1 MSTAAMAVTLP
12 ACGQKLSPVARRYPA
27 IKVIEGSQ
35 LQAQSPFAHVF
46 STVKG
51 RPSMQL
57 AAPLKAAANSTTL
70 LCNLWQTGMK
80 GIYSFQPQAS
90 IGFNQLVSYDQ
101 AHFNGG
107 SAIVGNK
114 MYGINYYVSS
124 TDETMVITSYAFNT
138 DTWALDGTPTEL
150 TNQYDL
156 IAEETATDP
165 NSHEVFG
172 VFYANFFGSLEW
184 GVIDY
189 SKGTRTKI
197 ATANHDYVALGIAA
211 DGYAYG
217 VSADGNLY
225 KIDRATGSE
234 NLVGNTG
241 VTISKYDGTYYRQSG
256 EIDPTTNTFYWAAA
270 DSSDVT
276 GLYTVDL
283 STGKATRLGSYDRP
297 THLEALGFLS
307 QRGGKDAPADAQDLR
322 PNFVNGSTQGTLSFT
337 LPTKTQGGEA
347 LTGDINYQVKANGK
361 DQATGTGAAGSTV
374 TQNLQLEEGMN
385 KLAVI
390 LSNSEGTSNPAD
402 TTIYVGYDTP
412 NAPADVQLSLGSDR
426 KATVTWA
433 APTQGKHNGYLGALK
448 YDVYRIASGDT
459 TKVAENLNG
468 TSFSE
473 TLPDTT
479 LSKYVYGVVAV
490 NGEKYGDMGLSNG
503 SIIGQP
509 FEAPYQD
516 DFNNGIDLYTVI
528 DANNDG
534 RTWNWSASRQAYYQ
548 CNYVNSADDWL
559 ISPPIK
565 LKASRTYKVA
575 VSTKSTGTYFPEKL
589 EVKWGN
595 ANTVEGMTGEVLPET
610 TIGSSSYKTYE
621 KVINPT
627 TDGTY
632 YIGLHAKSG
641 TDGFF
646 LFVNSL
652 SVTPEALATAPDSVT
667 NLKAVADQSGDL
679 KATITFNAPTKAING
694 TALSALTKIVV
705 KSGNRTVG
713 TLTAPQPGQVCTVTD
728 ENASLGNNTYDV
740 MPYNDSDAGVSSSVT
755 VKVGPDVPGA
765 PLVKAIDYTD
775 KVKLDWDDVAGAN
788 GGIIIPKKVTY
799 NIYELTSDGYVSTKL
814 GSTLG
819 GVTEYMVS
827 NVNTA
832 TGDVQQLKQWAV
844 SATNAAGTGSYGVG
858 AIVVG
863 KPYTLPFHNSFKDG
877 SLENQFIGEEMSDQ
891 EVAWTIGT
899 ESSDN
904 DGGCVSFAPE
914 KAGKCVLYTG
924 KINMKGAKRPKLVL
938 SYKGS
943 EGTKAQL
950 SVALWHKD
958 GTKDAPLWT
967 NDFAQS
973 NNDGKWHTAII
984 DIPTDKVSTEDYVL
998 LRIEGN
1004 ATEAIDD
1011 SPLLVDNI
1019 NVIDPVDNDAA
1030 VQLTAPESVKKGQTA
1045 SVTVKV
1051 VNNGLNT
1058 LTNPELKVNVDGK
1071 TVIDSVLNKQ
1081 LALLEVA
1088 EVNVEVPTTTLNNA
1102 SSTTV
1107 SAQVTGANDSNA
1119 DNNSASAVIK
1129 LQSTDNMAPTNLTGD
1144 IKNSHVTLTWKAPAT
1159 QPLTVTDDMESY
1171 TAWSTEMGDWTLV
1184 DGDKGY
1190 AHSLSSSV
1198 TYPHQGSQF
1207 AFMVW
1212 QPDDYFNTSNGLA
1225 PHSGKRAAVAIYAT
1239 DAKGNDVDADNWMIS
1254 PLLSGKAQ
1262 DVTFWVNAGTEWGNE
1277 DYDVLYSTNSTDTAS
1292 FVKIGDSHNIASSTW
1307 QQVTV
1312 SLPEGARHFAIHNNT
1327 DAYNS
1332 YLFMVDDVTYEKNT
1346 APLAYRVYRDGAL
1359 VATVTDTTFT
1369 ETEAIG
1375 DNAPVYKVTAVY
1387 ADGSESLPVELSISN
1402 GIETISAT
1410 AEGSYN
1416 VYTTDGALVR
1426 SQAKTLEGLQP
1437 GIYIVNGKKHVV
1449 RR

>member
-1 MSTAAMAVTLP
+1 MSTAAMAVSLP
-12 ACGQKLSPVARRYPA
+12 ACGQKLSTIARRYPA
-27 IKVIEGSQ
+27 IKVIERSQ
-35 LQAQSPFAHVF
+35 LQAQSPFAHVTT
-46 STVKG
+46 TVKG
-51 RPSMQL
+51 QPSMQL

-114 MYGINYYVSS
+114 MYGINYYVSPS
-124 TDETMVITSYAFNT
+124 DETMVITSYAFNT
-138 DTWALDGTPTEL
+138 DTWTLDGTPTEL

-165 NSHEVFG
+165 NTHEVFG

-189 SKGTRTKI
+189 TKGTRTKI
-197 ATANHDYVALGIAA
+197 AAANHDYVALGIAA

-217 VSADGNLY
+217 VSSDGNLY

-241 VTISKYDGTYYRQSG
+241 LTISKYDGTYYRQSG
-256 EIDPTTNTFYWAAA
+256 EIDPITNTFYWAAA

-276 GLYTVDL
+276 GLYTLDL
-283 STGKATRLGSYDRP
+283 STGKATQLGSYEQTAHP
-297 THLEALGFLS
+297 EALGFLS
-307 QRGGKDAPADAQDLR
+307 QRVGNNAPDDAKDLQPS
-322 PNFVNGSTQGTLSFT
+322 FVNGSTQGTLSFT
-337 LPTKTQGGEA
+337 IPAKTQGGET

-361 DQATGTGAAGSTV
+361 DQASGTATAGSTV

-385 KLAVI
+385 KLSVI

-412 NAPADVQLSLGSDR
+412 NAPANVQLSLDSDR
-426 KATVTWA
+426 KATVTWN
-433 APTQGKHNGYLGALK
+433 APTEGKHNGYLGALK

-459 TKVAENLNG
+459 TKVAKNLDA

-479 LSKYVYGVVAV
+479 ISKYVYGVVAV

-503 SIIGQP
+503 SIIGQA

-516 DFNNGIDLYTVI
+516 DFNNGIDLYTVV

-548 CNYVNSADDWL
+548 CNYTHNADDWL

-575 VSTKSTGTYFPEKL
+575 VSTKSAGTYFPEKL

-595 ANTVEGMTGEVLPET
+595 ANTVDGMTGEVLPET
-610 TIGSSSYKTYE
+610 TIASSSYQTYE
-621 KVINPT
+621 KVISPT

-632 YIGLHAKSG
+632 YIGLHALSG
-641 TDGFF
+641 TDAFF
-646 LFVNSL
+646 LFVSSL

-667 NLKAVADQSGDL
+667 SLKAVADQNGDL
-679 KATITFNAPTKAING
+679 KATITFKAPTKAING
-694 TALSALTKIVV
+694 TDLSALTKIVV
-705 KSGNRTVG
+705 KSGSRIVS
-713 TLTAPQPGQVCTVTD
+713 TLTAPQPGQACSVTD
-728 ENASLGNNTYDV
+728 ENAVLGNNTYDV
-740 MPYNDSDAGVSSSVT
+740 MPYNESDGGISSSVT

-765 PLVKAIDYTD
+765 PVVKAIDYTD

-788 GGIIIPKKVTY
+788 GGIIVPKKVTY
-799 NIYELTSDGYVSTKL
+799 NIYELTADGYVSNKL

-819 GVTEYMVS
+819 GVTEYVVN

-832 TGDVQQLKQWAV
+832 TGDEQQLKQWAV
-844 SATNAAGTGSYGVG
+844 SATNTAGTGSYGVG
-858 AIVVG
+858 SVVVG
-863 KPYTLPFHNSFKDG
+863 KPYALPFHNSFKNG
-877 SLENQFIGEEMSDQ
+877 SLENQFFGEEMSDQ
-891 EVAWTIGT
+891 EVAWNIGT

-914 KAGKCVLYTG
+914 KAGKCTLYTG

-938 SYKGS
+938 SYKGA

-950 SVALWHKD
+950 GVALWHKD
-958 GTKDAPLWT
+958 GTKDEPLWT
-967 NDFAQS
+967 NDFTKS
-973 NNDGKWHTAII
+973 NNDNKWHTAII
-984 DIPTDKVSTEDYVL
+984 DIPVDKVSAEDYVM

-1058 LTNPELKVNVDGK
+1058 LTNPELKVSVDGK
-1071 TVIDSVLNKQ
+1071 TVVDSVINKQ
-1081 LALLEVA
+1081 LALLEMA

-1119 DNNSASAVIK
+1119 GNNSASAVIN
-1129 LQSTDNMAPTNLTGD
+1129 LQSSDNMAPTNLTGD
-1144 IKNSHVTLTWKAPAT
+1144 IKNNHVTLTWKAPAT
-1159 QPLTVTDDMESY
+1159 LPLTVTDDMESY
-1171 TAWSTEMGDWTLV
+1171 TPWSTDMGDWTLV

-1225 PHSGKRAAVAIYAT
+1225 PHSGKKAAVAIYGT
-1239 DAKGNDVDADNWMIS
+1239 DAKGKDVDADNWMIS

-1262 DVTFWVNAGTEWGNE
+1262 DISFWVNSGTSWGNE
-1277 DYDVLYSTNSTDTAS
+1277 YYDVLYSTNSTDTAS
-1292 FVKIGDSHNIASSTW
+1292 FIKIGDTHNIASSSW
-1307 QQVTV
+1307 EQVTV

-1332 YLFMVDDVTYEKNT
+1332 YLFMVDDVIYEKNT
-1346 APLAYRVYRDGAL
+1346 APLAYRVYRDGNL

-1369 ETEAIG
+1369 ETEAID
-1375 DNAPVYKVTAVY
+1375 DNAPVYMVTAVY
-1387 ADGSESLPVELSISN
+1387 ADGSESMPVELSIST
-1402 GIETISAT
+1402 GITTISN
-1410 AEGSYN
+1410 AELGRYN

-1426 SQAKTLEGLQP
+1426 SNAHTLEGLQQ
-1437 GIYIVNGKKHVV
+1437 GVYIVNGKKIIV
-1449 RR
+1449 RK